1 MLTFLKT
8 LGASYFLSHSS
19 SFLTNPTNISLMILT
34 KNNSISC
41 LFPKAVAILSAAI
54 LMMGAPLS
62 NACTRVVYL
71 GPDERILTGR
81 SMDWKLPMVSNLWA
95 FPRGME
101 RDGAAGELSAEWT
114 SEYGSLVVTGYD
126 ISTADGMN
134 EAGLV
139 VNLLWEVEA
148 TYPDDSG
155 TAPRISISVFPQ
167 YLLDRYATVAEAVA
181 ALHSGPVMVVSGEV
195 PVGPPG
201 RRATVHV
208 SLSDASGDSAV
219 IEFVDG
225 EMVIYHSREYQVMTN
240 EPTYDQQLAIL
251 GYWQGVNPR
260 EFLPGTVRA
269 SDRFVRAHHYI
280 NAVVQSADPRIATAA
295 VFSVI
300 RQASVPW
307 GVSIADQ
314 PNLSTTRWRVV
325 ADHKALRYYVESV
338 ISPSVF
344 WIDLSEIDLS
354 EGAPVR
360 MLDLGEDME
369 RVLSG
374 EVSESFVPAEPF
386 VFQPAS

>member
-1 MLTFLKT
+1 
-8 LGASYFLSHSS
+8 
-19 SFLTNPTNISLMILT
+19 MIL
-34 KNNSISC
+34 NNNGH
-41 LFPKAVAILSAAI
+41 LMRLLQQALVAVTIAA
-54 LMMGAPLS
+54 LLVPTPLAE
-62 NACTRVVYL
+62 ACTRVVYL
-71 GPDERILTGR
+71 GPDGRVLTGR

-95 FPRGME
+95 FPRGMVRE
-101 RDGAAGELSAEWT
+101 GAAGTRSAEWT
-114 SEYGSLVVTGYD
+114 AQYGSLVVSGYD

-148 TYPDDSG
+148 TFPKDDG
-155 TAPRISISVFPQ
+155 KTPRLSVSVFPQ

-181 ALHSGPVMVVSGEV
+181 ALGSNPVLVVTGEV

-201 RRATVHV
+201 RGATVHV

-219 IEFVDG
+219 IEFVAG
-225 EMVIYHSREYQVMTN
+225 RMVIHHDRKYQVMTN
-240 EPTYDQQLAIL
+240 EPTYERQLAIL
-251 GYWQGVNPR
+251 EYWQGVNPH

-269 SDRFVRAHHYI
+269 TDRFVRAHHYI
-280 NAVVQSADPRIATAA
+280 NSVVQSADPRIAAAA

-300 RQASVPW
+300 RQTSVPW

-325 ADHKALRYYVESV
+325 ADHKDRRYYVESV

-344 WIDLSEIDLS
+344 WIDLAKLDLS
-354 EGAPVR
+354 KGAPVR
-360 MLDLGEDME
+360 KLDLGEDME

-374 EVSESFVPAEPF
+374 EVSGSFVPADPF
-386 VFQPAS
+386 VFQPAQ